1 MKLVCFGLKCVMK
14 DTYHHIH
21 VMKGCLL
28 TSLFCFQVWHLLQ
41 ARRINSHHWNPTPKG
56 RFRTGKSCPKHD
68 WTSSNIKNC
77 LEILGEWLLN
87 SEVIDWSNCKGFF
100 NDLNEASQRPFC
112 CSVESSVLQT
122 NELSTYLL
130 DQACLWCGCLAED
143 LDRRFFFCQ
152 AIGVS
157 LDMLF
162 FLIHHQFVL
171 LGKSDE
177 ILEWW
182 IDDILKA
189 ILWQWSNRAGI

>member
-56 RFRTGKSCPKHD
+56 RFRTGKSCPKND

-143 LDRRFFFCQ
+143 LDRRFFFAKPLESPWICCFFDSPPVCF
-152 AIGVS
+152 AWKIRWDIGMMNRWHTQS
-157 LDMLF
+157 Y
-162 FLIHHQFVL
+162 FVAMV
-171 LGKSDE
+171 K
-177 ILEWW
+177 
-182 IDDILKA
+182 
-189 ILWQWSNRAGI
+189 